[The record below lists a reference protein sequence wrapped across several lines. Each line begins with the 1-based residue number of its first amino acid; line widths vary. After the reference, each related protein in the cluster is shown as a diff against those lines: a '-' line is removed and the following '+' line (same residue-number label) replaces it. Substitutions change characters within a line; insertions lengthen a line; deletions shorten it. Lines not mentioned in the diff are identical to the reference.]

1 MDKLLQKLQFQK
13 KLIKVNKMK
22 KNKFYNNIGSIIMY
36 IIVSFAIITTLT
48 SFLIDEPK
56 INNYNLTC
64 DNILEQKQNCE
75 SFILYKSIASCQEK
89 IISKLSKCYMNK
101 SLNQKN
107 ILSDTILLHY
117 NDTPREIYNKI
128 KEK

>member
-1 MDKLLQKLQFQK
+1 
-13 KLIKVNKMK
+13 MK
-22 KNKFYNNIGSIIMY
+22 KNKFYNNIGSIIIY